1 MMLRLIN
8 LLVFLMFCGLLNV
21 NAQNISLTLRNAT
34 VKEAIEAVK
43 SKTGKS
49 FFFKVGDVNMNGR
62 VSLSVDNAPVEEVLS
77 LIFKGQP
84 VGYEVKEN
92 NIVLFR
98 QTAPEAKGRVVT
110 GRVTDDNGEPL
121 VGVNILLDGECLAIT
136 DLDGNYTLQAP
147 EGKELTYSY
156 VGYGNQKRK
165 VRGRGSVDVVLT
177 DDSKLLDEVV
187 VVGYGTQK
195 KVNLTGAVG
204 YIDSK
209 AIENRPVSNLGQA
222 IQGAIPNL
230 NISFGSGKPGE
241 STMMN
246 VRGFASI
253 NQESKP
259 LVLID
264 GVEGSIDKIN
274 PRDVESI
281 SVLKDASSAAIYG
294 ARAPFGVVLVT
305 TKRGKSG
312 EARVNYNGRFSF
324 SKQTTSTDFMT
335 SGYDA
340 AMLVDEFQRSFN
352 GSTYT
357 RYSAEDYAELEK
369 RRYDKVENPE
379 RPWTVVKNI
388 GGRDTYMYY
397 ANFDWYNYLID
408 TSRPTW
414 NHNVSISGGN
424 DKINYMVS
432 GNFNDQKGIYAQNPD
447 RYMSANFRA
456 RVFAKVKPW
465 LDVNVTS
472 AMFFSRYKAPGL
484 GNGDNMANYTFHAMP
499 FLMPYNPDGTNVFQ
513 TSIIAQQPTD
523 GVHIMTADGF
533 SHSVNKKREY
543 VNTVA
548 LTFNIIEG
556 LKFNVDYSLKYGIS
570 DYIHRSA
577 DAKFSQYPGVE
588 QPVTGDLFK
597 NKLRQRFEQT
607 MYHNVNA
614 YANYDRTFANHH
626 VYGVAGFNYE
636 QNEYKHVYATQLNVQ
651 SDNLNDFNLGDKTK
665 DVTVNGGH
673 TEWAL
678 LGYFGRLGYD
688 YAGKYLGEVNL
699 RWDASSRFPLDQR
712 SGLFPSVSLGYRISE
727 EAFFSPLR
735 SVVSNLKIRGS
746 IGKLGNQAISDCYPY
761 IQSIGMNINE
771 GYLLDG
777 SYVTYANV
785 SAPPASNLT
794 WETIVSKNLG
804 IDLSLFN
811 NRLTFSTDLFIRDTK
826 DMLVPG
832 KRLPGVFGASSPKEN
847 AADLTTR
854 GFELTIGWNDQFNLL
869 GKPFSYN
876 VAFSLA
882 DSHSRIT
889 KFDNPMKEFSK
900 SVYYEGM
907 EIGEIW
913 GYHVSGLFQTDEEA
927 KAYQDR
933 IDHSFIAKNI
943 LETATGKYKGLH
955 AI

>member
-369 RRYDKVENPE
+369 
-379 RPWTVVKNI
+379 
-388 GGRDTYMYY
+388 
-397 ANFDWYNYLID
+397 
-408 TSRPTW
+408 SRK
-414 NHNVSISGGN
+414 SG
-424 DKINYMVS
+424 
-432 GNFNDQKGIYAQNPD
+432 
-447 RYMSANFRA
+447 
-456 RVFAKVKPW
+456 
-465 LDVNVTS
+465 T
-472 AMFFSRYKAPGL
+472 
-484 GNGDNMANYTFHAMP
+484 
-499 FLMPYNPDGTNVFQ
+499 
-513 TSIIAQQPTD
+513 
-523 GVHIMTADGF
+523 
-533 SHSVNKKREY
+533 
-543 VNTVA
+543 
-548 LTFNIIEG
+548 
-556 LKFNVDYSLKYGIS
+556 
-570 DYIHRSA
+570 
-577 DAKFSQYPGVE
+577 
-588 QPVTGDLFK
+588 
-597 NKLRQRFEQT
+597 
-607 MYHNVNA
+607 
-614 YANYDRTFANHH
+614 
-626 VYGVAGFNYE
+626 
-636 QNEYKHVYATQLNVQ
+636 
-651 SDNLNDFNLGDKTK
+651 
-665 DVTVNGGH
+665 
-673 TEWAL
+673 
-678 LGYFGRLGYD
+678 
-688 YAGKYLGEVNL
+688 
-699 RWDASSRFPLDQR
+699 PLD
-712 SGLFPSVSLGYRISE
+712 SCE
-727 EAFFSPLR
+727 
-735 SVVSNLKIRGS
+735 
-746 IGKLGNQAISDCYPY
+746 
-761 IQSIGMNINE
+761 
-771 GYLLDG
+771 
-777 SYVTYANV
+777 
-785 SAPPASNLT
+785 
-794 WETIVSKNLG
+794 
-804 IDLSLFN
+804 
-811 NRLTFSTDLFIRDTK
+811 
-826 DMLVPG
+826 
-832 KRLPGVFGASSPKEN
+832 
-847 AADLTTR
+847 
-854 GFELTIGWNDQFNLL
+854 
-869 GKPFSYN
+869 
-876 VAFSLA
+876 
-882 DSHSRIT
+882 
-889 KFDNPMKEFSK
+889 
-900 SVYYEGM
+900 
-907 EIGEIW
+907 
-913 GYHVSGLFQTDEEA
+913 
-927 KAYQDR
+927 
-933 IDHSFIAKNI
+933 
-943 LETATGKYKGLH
+943 KYWWS
-955 AI
+955 